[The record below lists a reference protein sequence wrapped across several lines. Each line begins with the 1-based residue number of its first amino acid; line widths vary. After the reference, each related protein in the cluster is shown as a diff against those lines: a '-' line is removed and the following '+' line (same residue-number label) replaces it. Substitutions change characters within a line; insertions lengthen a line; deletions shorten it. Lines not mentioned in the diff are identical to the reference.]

1 MRKRFFSIFLASALT
16 VGTMFGADP
25 SVVRAEEPD
34 NGTGTT
40 YYIDSENGD
49 DEENGTTEETAWK
62 TLDKVNS
69 VEFQPGDSL
78 LFKRNSVF
86 YGQLAPQG
94 SGTEE
99 APISIDTYG
108 EGEKP
113 LFDGEG
119 REGDRMAVDNEGAV
133 VVLHNQDYWEINN
146 IRVTNDAEQ
155 MGERFGIL
163 VRWHDYGTGQHVY
176 IRNCDIFNIKGM
188 YEDGVNDGVDKTRF
202 QGDGIIIVGT
212 GTRYTGTPT
221 TYNDI
226 LIEGNTL
233 DTIDRTGITIWNQWA
248 DRPGAPDYYN
258 RIPGFHREVGEYRA
272 STNVVIRN
280 NRLNSI
286 AGDGILVNCSDGALI
301 EHNTVSDANCRSVN
315 DPNVAIW
322 PHNSDNTVIQFN
334 EVYNTRHIYDGQ
346 AFDVDF
352 LCDNTLI
359 QYNYSHDNEGGFLLV
374 MENATNTT
382 VRYNISQNDMCG
394 VLDHRGP
401 NLFLYNN
408 TFYMTAPMN
417 RSATNSGVFANNIFY
432 AKDSSVAVNW
442 GSPTYTNNCY
452 YNLSSIPDDA
462 NAVTEDPL
470 LADPGSGKTGTDT
483 LDGYKLLDNSPCI
496 NAGLALEEAGT
507 RDFFGNTLEDAGI
520 PDIGA
525 ADTLTEGSA
534 DYNINLALGCDVA
547 VSSTIDNYGW
557 NKTYLTDG
565 NWGNSNAKG
574 WTTESQSSVENT
586 QWAEIDFG
594 RTVSMNKFV
603 LTNTDNAFPVDFNI
617 QVYGEDGQ
625 WKKVVEETG
634 YVPNSAAERKD
645 EVFVPD
651 EPVSGSKI
659 KIECTKLKEK
669 PDGIYAQIGE
679 FEVYYIDTE
688 GLRSAI
694 ENIKADP
701 QKKEIAGIILEEAEE
716 LLKKGIEQADQ
727 KTINLM
733 IKKLD
738 TVLAAYGSNRD
749 KYDLIIGIAE
759 AEKLAQESSE
769 DEEIWKPAVYDLKT
783 GINRLKPAASKD
795 DTDVLQEALDELR
808 QVLEKFESEK
818 NGADYYID
826 DLIHSGY
833 MTESQNI
840 MIEPA
845 NQNNG
850 NRNSAFPADA
860 SEEAYIVYALKNDI
874 KHFMFYG
881 AMPTSTDTGQY
892 LSVYAAGADGVYT
905 KLENVETID
914 FKEGITKR
922 IYRCDELPA
931 GTKTLKIT
939 FPAGKTWQYSVQHVV
954 LQGGDSNRAFE
965 IGLEKDELGIR
976 QGESKKIEVKAFPR
990 SASENSYNWSVTD
1003 EEGNAVELAS
1013 VDEKGVV
1020 TSNGGGTVWV
1030 WASAKE
1036 DKNIYAKTEV
1046 KLIGSTGME
1055 ISKLPEK
1062 LSYVK
1067 GEKPDF
1073 SDGRAKIYYED
1084 KSEMEISFEDA
1095 QIRGFD
1101 PDSVGKQT
1109 VSLSYAGQTVTF
1121 EIEVTEPVEEKPE
1134 QPGGTDTP
1142 SEDEDS
1148 NKPADAGSNENPDK
1162 TQDVQ
1167 SENGGAAA
1175 VVETGTAEN
1184 VFIWLLLAGC
1194 SAAVIAGSAYAL
1206 KKKKH

>member
-1 MRKRFFSIFLASALT
+1 MRKRFFSLFLASALT
-16 VGTMFGADP
+16 VGTMFSADP
-25 SVVRAEEPD
+25 SVVRAEESEKS
-34 NGTGTT
+34 TGTT

-188 YEDGVNDGVDKTRF
+188 YEDGVNNGVDKTRF
-202 QGDGIIIVGT
+202 QGDGIIVVGT

-322 PHNSDNTVIQFN
+322 PHNSDNTVMQFN
-334 EVYNTRHIYDGQ
+334 EVYNTRNIYDGQ

-374 MENATNTT
+374 MGNATNTT

-401 NLFLYNN
+401 DLFLYNN
-408 TFYMTAPMN
+408 VFYMTAPMN

-432 AKDSSVAVNW
+432 AEDSSVGANW

-452 YNLSSIPDDA
+452 YNFSSIPDDA

-470 LADPGSGKTGTDT
+470 LADPGSGKTGMDT
-483 LDGYKLLDNSPCI
+483 LEGYKLLENSPCI

-507 RDFFGNTLEDAGI
+507 RDFFGNILEEAGV

-525 ADTLTEGSA
+525 SDTLTEGKA
-534 DYNINLALGCDVA
+534 DYNINLALGCDVD

-557 NKTYLTDG
+557 NRTYLTDG

-586 QWAEIDFG
+586 QWAEIDLG

-603 LTNTDNAFPVDFNI
+603 LTNSDNGFPVDFNI
-617 QVYGEDGQ
+617 QVYGEDNQ

-634 YVPNSAAERKD
+634 YVPNSASDRKD
-645 EVFVPD
+645 EVFVLD
-651 EPVSGSKI
+651 TPVSGSKI

-669 PDGIYAQIGE
+669 TDGIYAQIGE
-679 FEVYYIDTE
+679 CEVYYIDTE
-688 GLRSAI
+688 ALKSAI
-694 ENIKADP
+694 ENIKSDP
-701 QKKEIAGIILEEAEE
+701 EKTEIAGAVLEEAEE
-716 LLKKGIEQADQ
+716 LYSKGIEEADQ
-727 KTINLM
+727 KAINSM
-733 IKKLD
+733 VEKLAS
-738 TVLAAYGSNRD
+738 VLEAYESNRV
-749 KYDLIIGIAE
+749 KYDLLIGIAE
-759 AEKLAQESSE
+759 AEKLVKESREDQEVWQPAVYE
-769 DEEIWKPAVYDLKT
+769 LETGINKLKPAV
-783 GINRLKPAASKD
+783 SKD
-795 DTDVLQEALDELR
+795 DADVLEKALDELKKI
-808 QVLEKFESEK
+808 LDKFESEK
-818 NGADYYID
+818 SGADYFVD
-826 DLIHSGY
+826 DLNHNDY
-833 MTESQNI
+833 MQESKNI
-840 MIEPA
+840 QIESS

-850 NRNSAFPADA
+850 NRNSAFPVDA
-860 SEEAYIVYALKNDI
+860 SQEAYIVYALKDDI
-874 KHFMFYG
+874 RHFMFYNG
-881 AMPTSTDTGQY
+881 MPTSSDTGLY
-892 LSVYAAGADGVYT
+892 LSVYTAGADGEYK
-905 KLENVETID
+905 KLDNVETID
-914 FKEGITKR
+914 FEEGITKR
-922 IYRCDELPA
+922 IYRCDDLPE
-931 GTKTLKIT
+931 GTKTIKIT

-965 IGLEKDELGIR
+965 IELEKDEAGIR
-976 QGESKKIEVKAFPR
+976 QGESKKIEVLAFPR
-990 SASENSYNWSVTD
+990 SASENSYNWTVTD
-1003 EEGNAVELAS
+1003 AEGNETEIAS
-1013 VDEKGVV
+1013 VDENGRV
-1020 TSNGGGTVWV
+1020 TSNGSGSAWV

-1036 DKNIYAKTEV
+1036 DNKVCAKTEV
-1046 KLIGSTGME
+1046 NLIGSTGME
-1055 ISKLPEK
+1055 ISKLPGK
-1062 LSYVK
+1062 LTYSK
-1067 GEKPDF
+1067 GEKPDL
-1073 SDGRAKIYYED
+1073 SDGKARIAYED
-1084 KSEMEISFEDA
+1084 GSEKEISFEDA
-1095 QIRGFD
+1095 QVSGFD

-1109 VSLSYAGQTVTF
+1109 LTLSYAGQTATF
-1121 EIEVTEPVEEKPE
+1121 EIEVTEPDEEKPE
-1134 QPGGTDTP
+1134 QPGDTDAP
-1142 SEDEDS
+1142 SDDEDPNGS
-1148 NKPADAGSNENPDK
+1148 ADAGSDDNSDK
-1162 TQDVQ
+1162 VQDAQ
-1167 SENGGAAA
+1167 DKKDEAPEAIETGISENIL
-1175 VVETGTAEN
+1175 V
-1184 VFIWLLLAGC
+1184 WLLLAGG
-1194 SAAVIAGSAYAL
+1194 SAVFIAGSTYAL
-1206 KKKKH
+1206 RRKKH